1 MKKLDQCRGA
11 WSITLLR
18 NLQRQLI
25 DYLTWFFAFSFRKCK
40 VHQKRNLRRKR
51 AIGERNEQTSLQHSG
66 LQKKPSAIWR
76 QEERFP
82 ICHLRPLATRQII
95 FNVPTVQGDLMRA
108 LQKDIFLNAKIL
120 YLTKDVD
127 IVLQKTSNYKN
138 HNNKNSLTKNIFV
151 KSLSLILIM
160 SLFRTGW
167 KTYHPKEDFAK
178 EKQIS
183 NAIFHAA
190 LIRLVK
196 LSRKVLKGLWSVSL
210 QTDFSI
216 TTFPKFWPKE
226 ILDIVILLAKKWR
239 LLNIKP
245 WWRKYVGFF
254 LMLY

>member
-1 MKKLDQCRGA
+1 
-11 WSITLLR
+11 
-18 NLQRQLI
+18 
-25 DYLTWFFAFSFRKCK
+25 
-40 VHQKRNLRRKR
+40 
-51 AIGERNEQTSLQHSG
+51 
-66 LQKKPSAIWR
+66 
-76 QEERFP
+76 
-82 ICHLRPLATRQII
+82 
-95 FNVPTVQGDLMRA
+95 MRA
-108 LQKDIFLNAKIL
+108 LLKDIFLNAKIL

-138 HNNKNSLTKNIFV
+138 HNNKNSLTKDRFV

-160 SLFRTGW
+160 LLFRTGW

-245 WWRKYVGFF
+245 WWRKLEAFSYVILNCDEKVIFR
-254 LMLY
+254 YC